1 MFVVQWKHTV
11 KRTLGKWFYGKD
23 LVMKK
28 LASRAWRDFRVA
40 KQRSRTLHRR
50 AAQHGRRRLTAAAW
64 GEWRCVRGVAR
75 LRRESRPS
83 AMALLHTAAPR
94 EVGTCASSGLL
105 SNATEV
111 GKMAGA

>member
-64 GEWRCVRGVAR
+64 REWRCVRGVAR

-83 AMALLHTAAPR
+83 ALGEETAGPR
-94 EVGTCASSGLL
+94 V
-105 SNATEV
+105 
-111 GKMAGA
+111 